1 MHKIRTEGA
10 KDHNSRMTMQRV
22 FSASLRT
29 ILGALPPDAPM
40 FIYTKLLRLKP
51 LRALTNTLLR
61 KLIPKEITIPEGTL
75 YLNQRDPVVSGA
87 LTLGAYEPYFAEEF
101 RKHLKP
107 GSIVVDIG
115 ANLGYYTLI
124 ASALAQRVIAY
135 EPEKENLDLLRRTIE
150 KNNLQNVI
158 VIEKGIGAKDE
169 ELALTLDPDNKGKHT
184 LLSNTEGE
192 KKTISVTT
200 LDSSIALQNIKHI
213 DLIKMDIEGWEGYAF
228 KGMVNVLQ
236 NMSPI
241 IFFEFAP
248 RRIEESGESPI
259 VMLHT
264 LERFG
269 YKLFVIDESK
279 KALVQISDVTDFSS
293 SFEGKDSYVNVI
305 AKK

>member
-1 MHKIRTEGA
+1 MNKMRTESAEKQPSGT
-10 KDHNSRMTMQRV
+10 TMQRV
-22 FSASLRT
+22 FSALLRT

-51 LRALTNTLLR
+51 LRMVTNALLR
-61 KLIPKEITIPEGTL
+61 KLIPKEIIIPEGVL

-87 LTLGAYEPYFAEEF
+87 LILGAYEPYFAEEF
-101 RKHLKP
+101 RKHLTP
-107 GSIVVDIG
+107 GSVVVDIG

-135 EPEKENLDLLRRTIE
+135 EPEKENVDLLRQTIE
-150 KNNLQNVI
+150 RNKLYNVL
-158 VIEKGIGAKDE
+158 VIEKGIGARDE
-169 ELALTLDPDNKGKHT
+169 ELTLTLDPDNKGKHT

-200 LDSSIALQNIKHI
+200 LDSSIAQEHIEHI
-213 DLIKMDIEGWEGYAF
+213 DLIKMDIEGWEGYAL
-228 KGMVNVLQ
+228 KGMANILRD
-236 NMSPI
+236 MCPI
-241 IFFEFAP
+241 LFFEFAP

-259 VMLHT
+259 LMLDT
-264 LERFG
+264 LVGYG

-279 KALVQISDVTDFSS
+279 KALVQIFNVADFSS